1 MDPLQQSP
9 AITRPDLD
17 ADEQVEWQATARSSS
32 PTPIQVDGGNDT
44 PPWPAPVERQE
55 MPTMPFSGSQ
65 TPAWQA
71 SPMDTGR
78 GSDSTPAWD
87 SSGISL
93 LSEAIARGHDVDPS
107 IGQGSGLV
115 DTDGPGY
122 KTHDPF
128 AHG

>member
-32 PTPIQVDGGNDT
+32 PTPIQVGGGNDT

-55 MPTMPFSGSQ
+55 MPTIPFSGSQ

-87 SSGISL
+87 SSGISFL
-93 LSEAIARGHDVDPS
+93 ASAIGRGHDVS
-107 IGQGSGLV
+107 GELSHGSHLV
-115 DTDGPGY
+115 DIGGHGY
-122 KTHDPF
+122 KTHNPF
-128 AHG
+128 GNG